1 MTKTYS
7 FKVTAIVDAA
17 VEGLASLTQQ
27 DFAAVRSFFAVITKV
42 ITLTQCP
49 VPTLALT
56 LALALFMIR

>member
-27 DFAAVRSFFAVITKV
+27 DFAAVRSFFAVITEV
-42 ITLTQCP
+42 T
-49 VPTLALT
+49 TLALALA